1 MCISYC
7 RRKSRTRCREK
18 VFLTNQLI
26 LPKRL
31 LASESDSV
39 EAEIL
44 ELETALSPLSNLELE
59 GLKFQSRIRWLGE
72 GETPSRFFLNMGN
85 QRREKSYVSSILNSD
100 NAEVY
105 SLEELLTVR
114 LVYNVN
120 VERDNREP
128 RLSKVDKMISSWRSR
143 SLSLVGKVVVML
155 SSFLPQIT
163 LFCF

>member
-1 MCISYC
+1 M
-7 RRKSRTRCREK
+7 
-18 VFLTNQLI
+18 I

-39 EAEIL
+39 KAEIL
-44 ELETALSPLSNLELE
+44 ELETALSPLFNLELE

-85 QRREKSYVSSILNSD
+85 QRREKSYVLSILNSD

-105 SLEELLTVR
+105 SREELLTVR

-120 VERDNREP
+120 VERNNWEP
-128 RLSKVDKMISSWRSR
+128 RLSKEDKMISSWRSR

-155 SSFLPQIT
+155 SSSLLQIT

>member
-1 MCISYC
+1 MA
-7 RRKSRTRCREK
+7 RRGR
-18 VFLTNQLI
+18 N
-26 LPKRL
+26 
-31 LASESDSV
+31 
-39 EAEIL
+39 
-44 ELETALSPLSNLELE
+44 
-59 GLKFQSRIRWLGE
+59 
-72 GETPSRFFLNMGN
+72 PSRFFLNMGN
-85 QRREKSYVSSILNSD
+85 QRREKSYVLSILNSD

-120 VERDNREP
+120 VEKDNWKP

-155 SSFLPQIT
+155 SSSLPQIT

>member
-39 EAEIL
+39 KAEIL
-44 ELETALSPLSNLELE
+44 ELETVLSPLFNLELE

-105 SLEELLTVR
+105 SL
-114 LVYNVN
+114 
-120 VERDNREP
+120 
-128 RLSKVDKMISSWRSR
+128 
-143 SLSLVGKVVVML
+143 
-155 SSFLPQIT
+155 
-163 LFCF
+163 

>member
-39 EAEIL
+39 KAEIL
-44 ELETALSPLSNLELE
+44 ELETALSPLFNLELE

-120 VERDNREP
+120 VERDNWEP
-128 RLSKVDKMISSWRSR
+128 RLSKVISSWRSR

-155 SSFLPQIT
+155 SSSLPQIT

>member
-7 RRKSRTRCREK
+7 WRKSRTRCREK

-39 EAEIL
+39 KAEIL
-44 ELETALSPLSNLELE
+44 ELETVLSPLFNLELE

-120 VERDNREP
+120 VERDNWEP
-128 RLSKVDKMISSWRSR
+128 RLSKLDKMISSWRSR

-155 SSFLPQIT
+155 SSSLPKIT